1 MHLSKITPILMSFV
15 SILGL
20 VSCNNSSSSESNK
33 QDKLSVTYNEYNTYK
48 ELANSLLILNKN
60 NPETDTFL
68 FDINIDG
75 LITKYYVAGIDYKKT
90 NLEDASDNTNSF
102 NLKTREIYYEL
113 IDKPANLIYT
123 VIFNK
128 KVKYEKDEII
138 WTNEKL
144 SFNGTVLNYE
154 KNSFGDAYYLRY
166 KDVDLL
172 TLKTNKTDYD
182 LKTLVLIQNYLTN
195 KM

>member
-33 QDKLSVTYNEYNTYK
+33 QDKLIVTYNEYNTYE

>member
-33 QDKLSVTYNEYNTYK
+33 QDKLIVTYNEYNTYE

-75 LITKYYVAGIDYKKT
+75 LLTKYYVAGIDYKKT

>member
-33 QDKLSVTYNEYNTYK
+33 QDKLIVTYNEYNTYE

-166 KDVDLL
+166 KDIDLL

>member
-33 QDKLSVTYNEYNTYK
+33 QDKLIVTYCEYNTYE

-75 LITKYYVAGIDYKKT
+75 LLTKYYVAGIDYKKT

>member
-128 KVKYEKDEII
+128 KIKYEKDEII

>member
-1 MHLSKITPILMSFV
+1 MSFV

-20 VSCNNSSSSESNK
+20 VSCNNSNSSESNK
-33 QDKLSVTYNEYNTYK
+33 QDKLIVTYNEYNTYE

>member
-1 MHLSKITPILMSFV
+1 MHLSKITPIFMSFV

-33 QDKLSVTYNEYNTYK
+33 QDKLIVTYNEYNTYE

-60 NPETDTFL
+60 NPEIDTFL

-113 IDKPANLIYT
+113 IDKPDNLIYT

>member
-20 VSCNNSSSSESNK
+20 VSCNNSSSSESKK
-33 QDKLSVTYNEYNTYK
+33 QDKLNVTYNEYNTYK

-128 KVKYEKDEII
+128 KIKYEKDEII